1 MAQRDY
7 SKKEVLDIIEQVAQ
21 RKGIASEDFLRFAHI
36 ETGGRFNERAHNDK
50 TDAKGLFQFL
60 PSSARQYGL
69 TGHEYDPTRNTE
81 AAAEMFKR
89 NLADMEKRHDRT
101 GHPYLS
107 GDDKPSGLDLYLAHQ
122 QGAAGYGSIQ
132 TAIATGT
139 FGVVRD
145 GHGDPINMRP
155 RIMGQIGSDVEAL
168 TGHTRAE
175 MRTMN
180 DRDLASTF
188 AQYYDRKYDAIS
200 IPEKNIA
207 PITEAQARPAPVQA
221 APTQTVTPAA
231 QAAAAAG
238 AAAIAATATAAAA
251 KPDAP
256 GISLDAAYNAGVK
269 YDNVKYAI
277 NIESSQYYRGKG
289 VTGKNVD
296 QGYIDCSGWVGT
308 MLNKTQDEI
317 NQKAGHAVFA
327 DADKIKLGFAGSGG
341 IVHDAYKDSGV
352 LLKRDDIL
360 KPGAL
365 KEGMVIGL
373 DTAKTKHEHWNGID
387 HIVMVVR
394 DPNTDK
400 LLISQST
407 GKLGVH
413 TMPVED
419 YLKQVKD
426 HPNWKLFASDPLH
439 QARDLL
445 ENRSQAHE
453 QAQAKGAAEPKPSP
467 QEKPQS
473 SNEVHKQGAHGEDV
487 RRAQE
492 QLGHLG
498 YVGAD
503 GKPLVEDGKFGRNT
517 EAAVR
522 QLQKDNGLAVDGI
535 IGPKTLDAIK
545 DARERPL
552 LNDERHPQNPMYN
565 QAVKGMEGLPAGTF
579 KDRHALEAAAA
590 ALTKEAQASGMQRI
604 DSVVPSTNGERMF
617 AVQGTAGDPAACRAA
632 VDTRAAAEQSMAL
645 SSGAVHG
652 APNVLQ
658 QQDAQQEQVKQAQ
671 RAMGH

>member
-7 SKKEVLDIIEQVAQ
+7 SRKEVLDIIEQVAQ

-36 ETGGRFNERAHNDK
+36 ETGGRFDERAHNDK

-89 NLADMEKRHDRT
+89 NLVDMEKRHERT

-139 FGVVRD
+139 FGLVRD
-145 GHGDPINMRP
+145 GHGDPIDMRP
-155 RIMGQIGSDVEAL
+155 RIMGQIGGDVEAL

-188 AQYYDRKYDAIS
+188 SQYYDRKYDAIS

-231 QAAAAAG
+231 QAAVAAG
-238 AAAIAATATAAAA
+238 AAA

-269 YDNVKYAI
+269 YDHVKYAI
-277 NIESSQYYRGKG
+277 NIEGHRLHVPG
-289 VTGKNVD
+289 VSGKNVA

-308 MLNKTQDEI
+308 LLNKTQDEI

-327 DADKIKLGFAGSGG
+327 DADKIKLGFAGSGS
-341 IVHDAYKDSGV
+341 IVEQAYKDSGV

-373 DTAKTKHEHWNGID
+373 DTANTKHEYWKGID

-453 QAQAKGAAEPKPSP
+453 QAQAKGAAEPKPAP
-467 QEKPQS
+467 QEKPQTG
-473 SNEVHKQGAHGEDV
+473 NEVHKQGAHGEDV

-552 LNDERHPQNPMYN
+552 LNDERHPHNPMYN

-604 DSVVPSTNGERMF
+604 DSVMPSTNGERMF
-617 AVQGTAGDPAACRAA
+617 AVQGTAGDPAAYRAA
-632 VDTRAAAEQSMAL
+632 VDTRAASEQSMAL

-652 APNVLQ
+652 ASNVLH

>member
-7 SKKEVLDIIEQVAQ
+7 SKQEVLDIIEQVAQ
-21 RKGIASEDFLRFAHI
+21 RKGISSEDFLRFAHI
-36 ETGGRFNERAHNDK
+36 ETGGQFDERAHNSR

-81 AAAEMFKR
+81 AAADMFQR
-89 NLADMEKRHDRT
+89 NLADMQKRHERT

-107 GDDKPSGLDLYLAHQ
+107 GEASPTGLDLYLAHQ

-145 GHGDPINMRP
+145 GHGDVINMRP
-155 RIMGQIGSDVEAL
+155 RIMGQIGSDIQAL

-175 MRTMN
+175 MSTMN
-180 DRDLASTF
+180 DKDLASTF
-188 AQYYDRKYDAIS
+188 AQYYDRKYDGIS

-207 PITEAQARPAPVQA
+207 PISADAPARSAPVQA
-221 APTQTVTPAA
+221 PAGPTQTVPAPT
-231 QAAAAAG
+231 
-238 AAAIAATATAAAA
+238 AATVAAPVAA
-251 KPDAP
+251 NQDKP
-256 GISLDAAYNAGVK
+256 GISLSAAYEAGVK
-269 YDNVKYAI
+269 YDDVKYAI
-277 NIESSQYYRGKG
+277 NIPSSQYYRGNG
-289 VTGKNVD
+289 ITGKNVD
-296 QGYIDCSGWVGT
+296 QGYVDCSGWVGT

-317 NQKAGHAVFA
+317 NQKAGHAVYG
-327 DADKIKLGFAGSGG
+327 DADRIKLGFAGSGG
-341 IVHDAYKDSGV
+341 IVQQAYKDSGV
-352 LLKRDDIL
+352 LLQRDDIL

-407 GKLGVH
+407 GKQGVH

-419 YLKQVKD
+419 YLKQVEN

-439 QARDLL
+439 KARDLL
-445 ENRSQAHE
+445 ETRTQTQQQGQHKDAP
-453 QAQAKGAAEPKPSP
+453 AQATAAAP
-467 QEKPQS
+467 QAAR
-473 SNEVHKQGAHGEDV
+473 NEIHRQGDHSEGV
-487 RRAQE
+487 RKVQE
-492 QLGHLG
+492 NLGHLG

-503 GKPLVEDGKFGRNT
+503 GKPLFEDGKFGRNT

-522 QLQKDNGLAVDGI
+522 QFQKDNGLAVDGI
-535 IGPKTLDAIK
+535 IGPKTLRAMQE
-545 DARERPL
+545 ARERPL
-552 LNDERHPQNPMYN
+552 LNDERHPRNPMYN
-565 QAVKGMEGLPAGTF
+565 QAVNSLEQLPAGTF
-579 KDRHALEAAAA
+579 KDRHSLEAAAA
-590 ALTKEAQASGMQRI
+590 SLTRQSHEAGLQRI
-604 DSVVPSTNGERMF
+604 DSVVPSTNGERLF
-617 AVQGTAGDPAACRAA
+617 AVQGAMNDPAAMRAA
-632 VDTRAAAEQSMAL
+632 VDVKAASEQSMAL
-645 SSGAVHG
+645 NSGAVQG

-658 QQDAQQEQVKQAQ
+658 QDSQQQHQEQQRQTQ

>member
-60 PSSARQYGL
+60 PSSAKQYGL

-89 NLADMEKRHDRT
+89 NLVDMEKRHDRT

-145 GHGDPINMRP
+145 GHDDPINMRP

-200 IPEKNIA
+200 IPEKNIT

-231 QAAAAAG
+231 QAAVAAG
-238 AAAIAATATAAAA
+238 AAAIGATATAAAA

-289 VTGKNVD
+289 VTGKNVE

-467 QEKPQS
+467 QEKPQA

-535 IGPKTLDAIK
+535 IGPKTLAAIK

-632 VDTRAAAEQSMAL
+632 VDTRAASEQSMAL

>member
-7 SKKEVLDIIEQVAQ
+7 SKQEVLDIIEQVAQ
-21 RKGIASEDFLRFAHI
+21 RKGISSEDFLRFAHI
-36 ETGGRFNERAHNDK
+36 ETGGQFDERAHNSR

-81 AAAEMFKR
+81 AAADMFQR
-89 NLADMEKRHDRT
+89 NLADMQKRHERT

-107 GDDKPSGLDLYLAHQ
+107 GEASPTGLDLYLAHQ

-145 GHGDPINMRP
+145 GHGDVINMRP
-155 RIMGQIGSDVEAL
+155 RIMGQIGSDIQAL

-175 MRTMN
+175 MSTMN

-188 AQYYDRKYDAIS
+188 AQYYDRKYDGIS

-207 PITEAQARPAPVQA
+207 PISADAPARSAPVQA
-221 APTQTVTPAA
+221 PAGPTQTVTAPT
-231 QAAAAAG
+231 
-238 AAAIAATATAAAA
+238 AATVAAPVAA
-251 KPDAP
+251 NQDKP
-256 GISLDAAYNAGVK
+256 GISLSAAYEAGVK
-269 YDNVKYAI
+269 YDDVKYAI
-277 NIESSQYYRGKG
+277 NIPSSQYYRGNG
-289 VTGKNVD
+289 ITGKNVD
-296 QGYIDCSGWVGT
+296 QGYVDCSGWVGT

-317 NQKAGHAVFA
+317 NQKAGHAVYG
-327 DADKIKLGFAGSGG
+327 DADRIKLGFAGSGG
-341 IVHDAYKDSGV
+341 IVQQAYKDSGV
-352 LLKRDDIL
+352 LLQRDDIL

-365 KEGMVIGL
+365 QEGMVIGL

-407 GKLGVH
+407 GKQGVH

-419 YLKQVKD
+419 YLKQVEN

-439 QARDLL
+439 KARDLL
-445 ENRSQAHE
+445 ETHTQTQQQGQHKDAP
-453 QAQAKGAAEPKPSP
+453 AQATAAAP
-467 QEKPQS
+467 QAAR
-473 SNEVHKQGAHGEDV
+473 NEIHRHGEHSEGV
-487 RRAQE
+487 RKAQE
-492 QLGHLG
+492 NLGHLG

-503 GKPLVEDGKFGRNT
+503 GKPLFEDGKFGRNT

-522 QLQKDNGLAVDGI
+522 QFQKDNGLAVDGI
-535 IGPKTLDAIK
+535 IGPKTQGAMQE
-545 DARERPL
+545 ARERPL
-552 LNDERHPQNPMYN
+552 LNDERHPRNPMYN
-565 QAVKGMEGLPAGTF
+565 QAVNSLEQLPAGTF
-579 KDRHALEAAAA
+579 KDRHSLEAAAA
-590 ALTKEAQASGMQRI
+590 SLTRQSHEAGLQRI
-604 DSVVPSTNGERMF
+604 DSVVPSANGERLF
-617 AVQGTAGDPAACRAA
+617 AVQGAMNDPAAMRAA
-632 VDTRAAAEQSMAL
+632 VDVKAASEQSMAL
-645 SSGAVHG
+645 NSGAVQG

-658 QQDAQQEQVKQAQ
+658 QDTQQQHQEQQRQTQ

>member
-7 SKKEVLDIIEQVAQ
+7 SRQEVLDIIEQVAK
-21 RKGIASEDFLRFAHI
+21 RKGIPSEDFLRFAHI
-36 ETGGRFNERAHNDK
+36 ETGGQFDERAHNSR

-69 TGHEYDPTRNTE
+69 SGHEYDPTRNTE
-81 AAAEMFKR
+81 AAADMFQR
-89 NLADMEKRHDRT
+89 NLADMEKRHART

-107 GDDKPSGLDLYLAHQ
+107 GEASPTGLDLYLAHQ

-145 GHGDPINMRP
+145 GHGEPINMRP
-155 RIMGQIGSDVEAL
+155 RIMGQIGSDIEAL

-180 DRDLASTF
+180 DKDLASTF
-188 AQYYDRKYDAIS
+188 AQYYDRKYDGIS

-207 PITEAQARPAPVQA
+207 AISADAPARSAPVQA
-221 APTQTVTPAA
+221 AAGPTQTVPAPTA
-231 QAAAAAG
+231 ATVSAAAAANQDKPG
-238 AAAIAATATAAAA
+238 IALTAAY
-251 KPDAP
+251 D
-256 GISLDAAYNAGVK
+256 AGVK
-269 YDNVKYAI
+269 YDDVKYAI
-277 NIESSQYYRGKG
+277 NIASSQYYRGNG
-289 VTGKNVD
+289 ITGKNVD
-296 QGYIDCSGWVGT
+296 QGYVDCSGWVGT

-317 NQKAGHAVFA
+317 NQKAGHAVYG

-341 IVHDAYKDSGV
+341 IVQQAYKDSGV
-352 LLKRDDIL
+352 LLQRDDIL

-365 KEGMVIGL
+365 QEGMVIGL

-413 TMPVED
+413 TMPLED
-419 YLKQVKD
+419 YLKQVEN

-439 QARDLL
+439 KARDLL
-445 ENRSQAHE
+445 ENRSHTQQHE
-453 QAQAKGAAEPKPSP
+453 QGKEAPAQATASAPRSEIHRNGDHSE
-467 QEKPQS
+467 
-473 SNEVHKQGAHGEDV
+473 GV
-487 RRAQE
+487 RKAQE

-503 GKPLVEDGKFGRNT
+503 GKPLFEDGKFGRNT

-522 QLQKDNGLAVDGI
+522 EFQKDNGLAVDGI
-535 IGPKTLDAIK
+535 IGPKTLDAIN

-552 LNDERHPQNPMYN
+552 LNDERHPRNPMYN
-565 QAVKGMEGLPAGTF
+565 QAVHGLEQLPPGTF
-579 KDRHALEAAAA
+579 KDRHALEATAATLTRDAHA
-590 ALTKEAQASGMQRI
+590 AGLQRI
-604 DSVVPSTNGERMF
+604 DSVVPSMNGERLF
-617 AVQGTAGDPAACRAA
+617 AVQGAMGDPAAVRAS
-632 VDTRAAAEQSMAL
+632 VDAKAASEQSVAL
-645 SSGAVHG
+645 SSGAVQG

-658 QQDAQQEQVKQAQ
+658 QQDDQQQEQVRQNQ

>member
-7 SKKEVLDIIEQVAQ
+7 SKQEVLDIIEQVAQ

-36 ETGGRFNERAHNDK
+36 ETGGRFDERAHNSR

-60 PSSARQYGL
+60 PSSAQQYGL
-69 TGHEYDPTRNTE
+69 SGHEYDPTRNTE

-89 NLADMEKRHDRT
+89 NLTDMEKRHDRT

-107 GDDKPSGLDLYLAHQ
+107 GEDKPSGLDLYLAHQ

-145 GHGDPINMRP
+145 GRGNPIDMRP
-155 RIMGQIGSDVEAL
+155 RIMGQIGDDVQTL

-180 DRDLASTF
+180 DRDLAGTF

-200 IPEKNIA
+200 IPEKHIA
-207 PITEAQARPAPVQA
+207 PITEAPARSGPA
-221 APTQTVTPAA
+221 APTQTVTPPA
-231 QAAAAAG
+231 QAAVAAG
-238 AAAIAATATAAAA
+238 AAAVAATATVAAAA
-251 KPDAP
+251 PQTP

-277 NIESSQYYRGKG
+277 NIESSQYYRGNG
-289 VTGKNVD
+289 ITGKNVD
-296 QGYIDCSGWVGT
+296 QGYVDCSGWVGT
-308 MLNKTQDEI
+308 LLNKTQDEI
-317 NQKAGHAVFA
+317 NQKAGHAVYA

-341 IVHDAYKDSGV
+341 IVHEAYKDSGV

-360 KPGAL
+360 VPGAL

-439 QARDLL
+439 KARDLL
-445 ENRSQAHE
+445 ENRSQSHE
-453 QAQAKGAAEPKPSP
+453 QTQAKGAAEPKPTA
-467 QEKPQS
+467 QEKPQAG
-473 SNEVHKQGAHGEDV
+473 NEIYRQGAHSEGV
-487 RRAQE
+487 RKAQE

-503 GKPLVEDGKFGRNT
+503 GKPLVEDGRFGRNT

-522 QLQKDNGLAVDGI
+522 QLQKDNGLAVDGV

-545 DARERPL
+545 EARERPL

-579 KDRHALEAAAA
+579 KDRHALESAAA
-590 ALTKEAQASGMQRI
+590 ALTREAHASGLQRI

-632 VDTRAAAEQSMAL
+632 VDTRAASEQSIAH

-658 QQDAQQEQVKQAQ
+658 QQQDAQQEQVKQTQ